1 MCCLLLYCVEPVSDC
16 VNVAC
21 FLYYFVHLMR
31 LCVVCYCVVLALF
44 LIVLTL
50 RVFRIT
56 LYTGCAYVLFVNI
69 LLFILK
75 YFTVAFDVYIYIYM
89 YYFVHLM

>member
-1 MCCLLLYCVEPVSDC
+1 VFFVLLCTLDAFMCCLLLCCVGPVSDW

-21 FLYYFVHLMR
+21 FLYYFVHWMC
-31 LCVVCYCVVLALF
+31 LCVVCYCIVLGLF

-50 RVFRIT
+50 RVFCIT
-56 LYTGCAYVLFVNI
+56 LYTGCVYVLFVNI

-75 YFTVAFDVYIYIYM
+75 YFTVA
-89 YYFVHLM
+89 